1 MDDLDRMKANSG
13 PDTERG
19 PGTTPGFEFNH
30 PTIISLLYLASCIT
44 GVTAIVGVVL
54 AYVWRGEAGGGW
66 ERSHYQYQI
75 NTFWIGL
82 VGSVLGVLLLVVV
95 IGALVLM
102 AVAVLVIVRS
112 VMSLLNAQKHEPMP
126 DPSTLWI

>member
-54 AYVWRGEAGGGW
+54 AYVWRGEAGAVGNDRITST
-66 ERSHYQYQI
+66 RSTHS
-75 NTFWIGL
+75 
-82 VGSVLGVLLLVVV
+82 GS
-95 IGALVLM
+95 ASS
-102 AVAVLVIVRS
+102 ARS
-112 VMSLLNAQKHEPMP
+112 WACCSW
-126 DPSTLWI
+126 SW

>member
-1 MDDLDRMKANSG
+1 
-13 PDTERG
+13 
-19 PGTTPGFEFNH
+19 
-30 PTIISLLYLASCIT
+30 
-44 GVTAIVGVVL
+44 
-54 AYVWRGEAGGGW
+54 
-66 ERSHYQYQI
+66 
-75 NTFWIGL
+75 
-82 VGSVLGVLLLVVV
+82 VLLLVVV